1 MNWTS
6 MIITLAGGLALFLY
20 GMTLMT
26 EALKKAATGKMKPFL
41 SKMVSNRW
49 KAMLAGTGITAL
61 IQSSS
66 VTTVLAV
73 GFVSAGILQFQQTI
87 GIILGAGIGSTIT
100 AQIIAFKITNA
111 SLVFIAVGF
120 LISSV
125 FTARAY
131 HEAGVFLLGLGMIF
145 LGMNLMGEGAEPL
158 KSYPPF
164 ISSMEKLDHPITGI
178 LLGAAFTAI
187 IQSSAAT
194 VGVVILLGANG
205 MLGLSASIA
214 LVLGANI
221 GTCATAILSAIGKPR
236 AALQVAMAHVLFKLL
251 GALAWVAFIPQ
262 LADLVIGLSPDNL
275 GRQVANA
282 HTIFNVV
289 NALVMIWFTVPFSK
303 LVKKIVPDNEQPK
316 STLLPNL
323 DPYYV
328 QHAGVS
334 LDIAQQAIG
343 KLGDKVMEIIR
354 KGYDIATTGNEKSL
368 KMLREC
374 DVEIDAGHA
383 EIIQFIRLIQQKQLI
398 PQEAKRVNNLIEASN
413 VIESLADLITTH
425 LVEAAEHRFSSPTML
440 KDFNHVELNKLYDS
454 ATTSFS
460 LALEEFKSNKVT
472 RDWDQEKNAFK
483 KEVIRVRNQLIEIM
497 YSEKE
502 PKIDAYRFETEI
514 IEVARQLH
522 GLARRLSRKIE

>member
-6 MIITLAGGLALFLY
+6 MIITLVGGLALFLY

-41 SKMVSNRW
+41 SRMVSNRW
-49 KAMLAGTGITAL
+49 KALLAGAGITAL

-87 GIILGAGIGSTIT
+87 GIIFGAGIGSTIT

-111 SLVFIAVGF
+111 SLAFIAIGF
-120 LISSV
+120 LITSV
-125 FTARAY
+125 FTSRAY

-145 LGMNLMGEGAEPL
+145 LGMNLMSEGTEPL
-158 KSYPPF
+158 KSYYPF
-164 ISSMEKLDHPITGI
+164 VSTMQKLDHPLLGI

-205 MLGLSASIA
+205 MIGLHASIA

-236 AALQVAMAHVLFKLL
+236 AALQVAMAHILFKSL
-251 GALAWVAFIPQ
+251 GALAWIAFIPQ
-262 LADLVIGLSPDNL
+262 LADMVIGLSPNDL
-275 GRQVANA
+275 GRQVAHS

-289 NALVMIWFTVPFSK
+289 NALVMIWFTKPFSK
-303 LVKKIVPDNEQPK
+303 LVKKIVPDHDPLELK
-316 STLLPNL
+316 LLPNL

-334 LDIAQQAIG
+334 LDLAQQAIG

-354 KGYDIATTGNEKSL
+354 KGYDIATTGNEKNL
-368 KMLREC
+368 KLLREC

-398 PQEAKRVNNLIEASN
+398 PQEANRVNNLIEASN

-425 LVEAAEHRFSSPTML
+425 LVEAAEHRFTSPAVNKNL
-440 KDFNHVELNKLYDS
+440 NHEKLYNLYHS
-454 ATTSFS
+454 AADSFS
-460 LALEEFKSNKVT
+460 TALDEFKNNKVI
-472 RDWDQEKNAFK
+472 RNWENEKVIFK
-483 KEVIRVRNQLIEIM
+483 NEMIQVRNHLIEMM

-502 PKIDAYRFETEI
+502 PTIDAYRFETEI

-522 GLARRLSRKIE
+522 GLARRLVRKIE